1 MPAERAGVEP
11 GGHFV
16 VLFVG
21 RRGFDGH
28 RALLECADEIHEALL
43 LALGIG
49 LVLFAQARGQQRTD
63 AAADQKVRDEVA
75 LEQAHGK
82 GSHRLVACA
91 GVRGRG
97 HGFEDPKQRERGEWR
112 EQQLQWRQ

>member
-1 MPAERAGVEP
+1 
-11 GGHFV
+11 

-28 RALLECADEIHEALL
+28 RALLEFADEIHEALL

-91 GVRGRG
+91 GVRGRNTG
-97 HGFEDPKQRERGEWR
+97 SRIRNSANAASGASSSCNGVSR
-112 EQQLQWRQ
+112 